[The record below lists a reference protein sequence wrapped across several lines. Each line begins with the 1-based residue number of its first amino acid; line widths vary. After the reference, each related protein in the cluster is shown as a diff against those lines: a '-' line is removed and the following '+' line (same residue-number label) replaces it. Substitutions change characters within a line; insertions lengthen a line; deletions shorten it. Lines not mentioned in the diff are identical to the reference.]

1 VAIQGNKRTRSL
13 VWEDD
18 APAESRFRRVQQGVP
33 GPGRGLPG
41 MPLEA
46 DDADGDEPTGQRR
59 ARFAAPPRPWWR
71 PAGTWGRVFLAF
83 VGFLAVSAAA
93 YAFNVCKSFLEHD
106 PRFRIA
112 GTADIQA
119 SGLAEVSRADML
131 PVFGED
137 IGRNIFFVPLS
148 ERRKQLE
155 QIPWVEHATVMRL
168 LPDQIRVSLVERQP
182 VAFVRHGQK
191 IGLVD
196 GNGVL
201 LGMPV
206 TMMAQH
212 HYSFP
217 VLTGIDGG
225 DPLPSRRA
233 RVALYQRLLGELDS
247 NGQHLSEQVS
257 EIDLTDPE
265 DARLLMPEQ
274 GTDILAHFGED
285 HFLDR
290 YKRYKAHI
298 GEWRQQYPH
307 LAAVDLRYEQQ
318 VVLEM
323 QPGSSNGQ
331 TAVDA
336 DSGKPAAVEPPAP
349 SAQAEP
355 AKPDPAKHVASAK
368 PVTTTH
374 ASSSAAAKARAEK
387 LKQKKRAEAHRAALN
402 HQKPKPAAKPH
413 AGPAGQGQ

>member
-1 VAIQGNKRTRSL
+1 
-13 VWEDD
+13 
-18 APAESRFRRVQQGVP
+18 
-33 GPGRGLPG
+33 
-41 MPLEA
+41 
-46 DDADGDEPTGQRR
+46 
-59 ARFAAPPRPWWR
+59 
-71 PAGTWGRVFLAF
+71 
-83 VGFLAVSAAA
+83 
-93 YAFNVCKSFLEHD
+93 
-106 PRFRIA
+106 
-112 GTADIQA
+112 
-119 SGLAEVSRADML
+119 
-131 PVFGED
+131 
-137 IGRNIFFVPLS
+137 
-148 ERRKQLE
+148 
-155 QIPWVEHATVMRL
+155 
-168 LPDQIRVSLVERQP
+168 
-182 VAFVRHGQK
+182 
-191 IGLVD
+191 
-196 GNGVL
+196 
-201 LGMPV
+201 
-206 TMMAQH
+206 MMAQH